1 VETKEGKNYHVV
13 KFACVSWIHRC
24 RIQAAKCTA
33 KNHEMGYFERATF
46 VPWDRTQYIYG
57 CLQIEGCM
65 EGDGKL
71 YWEPLE
77 TIAAYNE
84 LLAREKLPHINKPPV
99 QFSPSQPILPVL
111 PLSQPILPIEIPAS
125 QPILP
130 VLPPS
135 QPILPVEFPA
145 SQLVQQARDMLLSCG
160 YCPTHPEH
168 LSSCMQFHEL
178 LDDAEGSVLRISKEI
193 YTAVLRGENHL
204 ECHQVKVD
212 VRAI

>member
-1 VETKEGKNYHVV
+1 METKEGKNYHVV

-99 QFSPSQPILPVL
+99 QFPP
-111 PLSQPILPIEIPAS
+111 S

-145 SQLVQQARDMLLSCG
+145 SQLVQQARDMLLACS